1 MENKDM
7 SLRQFI
13 DDSFN
18 ELKDKF
24 KNLDDKFKN
33 LDSEQYV
40 FKQKIDNSF
49 NSLRE
54 NIIEIAKDIISIKSA
69 IGGNEFGSNGIIKKQ
84 AQTENRLTRLEKFY
98 WKSIGAL
105 FVINILII
113 IFFQLIIK

>member
-1 MENKDM
+1 MENKDK

-18 ELKDKF
+18 EIKDKF
-24 KNLDDKFKN
+24 KD

-49 NSLRE
+49 NSLKE
-54 NIIEIAKDIISIKSA
+54 NIIEMAKDIISIKSA

-105 FVINILII
+105 FVINILAI

>member
-1 MENKDM
+1 MDNKDN

-18 ELKDKF
+18 EIKDKF
-24 KNLDDKFKN
+24 KNFDN
-33 LDSEQYV
+33 EQYIL
-40 FKQKIDNSF
+40 KQNFDKSF
-49 NSLRE
+49 NLLKE
-54 NIIEIAKDIISIKSA
+54 DIIEMAKDILSIKAA

-84 AQTENRLTRLEKFY
+84 TQTENRLTRLEKFY

-113 IFFQLIIK
+113 IFIQLIIK

>member
-1 MENKDM
+1 MDNKDN

-13 DDSFN
+13 DDSFT
-18 ELKDKF
+18 EIKDKF
-24 KNLDDKFKN
+24 KKLDND
-33 LDSEQYV
+33 QYIL
-40 FKQKIDNSF
+40 KQNFDNSF
-49 NSLRE
+49 NLLKE
-54 NIIEIAKDIISIKSA
+54 DIIEIAKDILSIKSA
-69 IGGNEFGSNGIIKKQ
+69 LGGNEFGSNGIIKKQ

>member
-1 MENKDM
+1 MDNKDK

-13 DDSFN
+13 DDSFD
-18 ELKDKF
+18 EIKDKF
-24 KNLDDKFKN
+24 KDLDNK
-33 LDSEQYV
+33 QYV
-40 FKQKIDNSF
+40 IKQNFDNSF
-49 NSLRE
+49 NSLKE
-54 NIIEIAKDIISIKSA
+54 NIVEMAKDIIFIKSA

>member
-1 MENKDM
+1 MENKDK

-18 ELKDKF
+18 EIKDKF
-24 KNLDDKFKN
+24 KKLDND
-33 LDSEQYV
+33 QYIL
-40 FKQKIDNSF
+40 KQNFDNSF
-49 NSLRE
+49 NLLKE

-69 IGGNEFGSNGIIKKQ
+69 LGGNEFGSNGIIKKQ
-84 AQTENRLTRLEKFY
+84 VKTEDRLTRLEKFY

-113 IFFQLIIK
+113 IFIQLIIK

>member
-1 MENKDM
+1 MDNKDN

-18 ELKDKF
+18 EIKDKF
-24 KNLDDKFKN
+24 KNFDN
-33 LDSEQYV
+33 EQYIL
-40 FKQKIDNSF
+40 KQNFDKSF
-49 NSLRE
+49 NLLKE
-54 NIIEIAKDIISIKSA
+54 DIVEMAKDILSIKSA

-84 AQTENRLTRLEKFY
+84 AQTENRLTKLEKFY

>member
-1 MENKDM
+1 MDNKDN

-18 ELKDKF
+18 EIKDKF
-24 KNLDDKFKN
+24 KNLND
-33 LDSEQYV
+33 EQYV

-54 NIIEIAKDIISIKSA
+54 NIIEIAKDILSIKSA

-98 WKSIGAL
+98 WKSIGA
-105 FVINILII
+105 FFIINILII
-113 IFFQLIIK
+113 IFIQLIIK

>member
-1 MENKDM
+1 MENKDK

-18 ELKDKF
+18 EIKDKF

-49 NSLRE
+49 NLLKE
-54 NIIEIAKDIISIKSA
+54 DIVEIAKDIISIKSA

-84 AQTENRLTRLEKFY
+84 VKTEDRLTRLEKFY

>member
-1 MENKDM
+1 MENKDK

-18 ELKDKF
+18 EIKDKF

-33 LDSEQYV
+33 LDSEQYIL
-40 FKQKIDNSF
+40 KQNFDKSF
-49 NSLRE
+49 NLLKE

-84 AQTENRLTRLEKFY
+84 AKTEDRLTRLEKFY
-98 WKSIGAL
+98 WKSIGAF

-113 IFFQLIIK
+113 IFIQLIIK

>member
-1 MENKDM
+1 MDNKDK

-18 ELKDKF
+18 EIKED
-24 KNLDDKFKN
+24 
-33 LDSEQYV
+33 
-40 FKQKIDNSF
+40 
-49 NSLRE
+49 
-54 NIIEIAKDIISIKSA
+54 IIEMAKDITSIKSA
-69 IGGNEFGSNGIIKKQ
+69 LGGNEFGSNGIIKKQ

>member
-1 MENKDM
+1 MENKDT

-18 ELKDKF
+18 DIKDKF
-24 KNLDDKFKN
+24 KNLND
-33 LDSEQYV
+33 EQYV

-54 NIIEIAKDIISIKSA
+54 NIVEIAKDIISIKSA

-105 FVINILII
+105 FVINILAI
-113 IFFQLIIK
+113 IFIQLIIK

>member
-1 MENKDM
+1 MDNKDT

-13 DDSFN
+13 DNSFD
-18 ELKDKF
+18 EIKDKF
-24 KNLDDKFKN
+24 KD

-40 FKQKIDNSF
+40 IKQNFDNSF

-54 NIIEIAKDIISIKSA
+54 NIVEMAKDIISIKSA

-84 AQTENRLTRLEKFY
+84 AETEDRLTRLEKFY
-98 WKSIGAL
+98 WKSIGAF

-113 IFFQLIIK
+113 IFIQLIIK

>member
-1 MENKDM
+1 MENKDK

-18 ELKDKF
+18 EIK
-24 KNLDDKFKN
+24 DKFKN

-54 NIIEIAKDIISIKSA
+54 NIIEMAKDIISIKSA

-84 AQTENRLTRLEKFY
+84 AKTEDRLTRLEKFY

-105 FVINILII
+105 FVINILAI
-113 IFFQLIIK
+113 IFIQLIIK

>member
-1 MENKDM
+1 MDNKDK

-13 DDSFN
+13 DDSFD

-24 KNLDDKFKN
+24 KNLND
-33 LDSEQYV
+33 EQYV

-54 NIIEIAKDIISIKSA
+54 NIIEMAKDIISIKSA
-69 IGGNEFGSNGIIKKQ
+69 IGGDEFGSNGIIKKQ
-84 AQTENRLTRLEKFY
+84 AKTEDRLTRLEKFY
-98 WKSIGAL
+98 WKSIGAF

-113 IFFQLIIK
+113 IFIQLIIK

>member
-1 MENKDM
+1 MDNKDK

-13 DDSFN
+13 DDSFD

-24 KNLDDKFKN
+24 KDLDNKFKD
-33 LDSEQYV
+33 LDNKQYIL
-40 FKQKIDNSF
+40 KQNFDNFF

-54 NIIEIAKDIISIKSA
+54 NIIEMAKDIISIKAA

-84 AQTENRLTRLEKFY
+84 AKTEDRLTRLEKFY

-105 FVINILII
+105 FVINILAI
-113 IFFQLIIK
+113 IFIQLIIK

>member
-1 MENKDM
+1 MENKDK

-24 KNLDDKFKN
+24 KDLDNK
-33 LDSEQYV
+33 QYV
-40 FKQKIDNSF
+40 IKQNFDNSF
-49 NSLRE
+49 NSLKE
-54 NIIEIAKDIISIKSA
+54 DIVEMAKDILSIKSA

-98 WKSIGAL
+98 WKSIGAF

-113 IFFQLIIK
+113 IFIQLIIK

>member
-1 MENKDM
+1 MDNKDK

-13 DDSFN
+13 NDSFDAI
-18 ELKDKF
+18 KDKF
-24 KNLDDKFKN
+24 KDLDNK
-33 LDSEQYV
+33 QYV
-40 FKQKIDNSF
+40 IKQNFDSSF
-49 NSLRE
+49 NLLKE
-54 NIIEIAKDIISIKSA
+54 DIVEMAKDILSIKAA

-84 AQTENRLTRLEKFY
+84 AETENRLTRLEKFY

>member
-1 MENKDM
+1 MENKDK

-13 DDSFN
+13 DDSFD
-18 ELKDKF
+18 ELK
-24 KNLDDKFKN
+24 DKFKN

-49 NSLRE
+49 NSLKE
-54 NIIEIAKDIISIKSA
+54 NIIEMAKDILSIKAA

-98 WKSIGAL
+98 WKSIGAF

-113 IFFQLIIK
+113 IFIQLIIK